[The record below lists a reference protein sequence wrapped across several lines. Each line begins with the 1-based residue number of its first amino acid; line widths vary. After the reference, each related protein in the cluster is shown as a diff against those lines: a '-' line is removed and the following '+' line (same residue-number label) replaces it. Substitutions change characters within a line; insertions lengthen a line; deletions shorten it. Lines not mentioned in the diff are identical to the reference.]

1 MPGRLCRGAAGA
13 NVYAMASFLG
23 IDVGTQSVKA
33 LLLDE
38 ARGVVATSAR
48 EVSLIAGLPPGH
60 SEQHPHDWLA
70 AARAALA
77 ELRVNHPQAW
87 AEVAAIGVSGQQH
100 GFVPLDHAGEVIRPA
115 KLWNDVSTAAEC
127 TAIVAAVGGRE
138 RLFALTGNGLPPG
151 FTAGKVRWLAQHE
164 PANFARLRSVL
175 LPHDYVNLWLSGE
188 ATCEAGDASGTGF
201 FDVRAR
207 AFAPPVVSAVAP
219 GLEEMLPRITPPG
232 EPAGTLRA
240 NLAVELGLRPTT
252 LIATG
257 GGDNMMA
264 AIGAGAVEPGIA
276 VLSLGTSGTVFACA
290 DRPVCDPR
298 GEIAAF
304 CDSTGQWLP
313 LGCTMN
319 ATVTTE
325 TTRGLLG
332 LSLAELE
339 HEASAA
345 PAGAGGV
352 LCLPFF
358 TGERTPDLP
367 TATGAFLGL
376 TPTNGT
382 RANVARAAMEGAT
395 FALAALLDR
404 LVELGLPLRELR
416 LTGGGSRS
424 PLWCRIVAAATG
436 RSVRLGVHADAAAL
450 GAALQA
456 CWTVRRQAD
465 RSATIARVVADY
477 RVGAEG
483 QTLAPDLAWQAVYH
497 GRRASYAAAV
507 AALTPAFPA
516 LRS

>member
-1 MPGRLCRGAAGA
+1 MCRGGTGA
-13 NVYAMASFLG
+13 NVCAMASFLG

-33 LLLDE
+33 LLLDD
-38 ARGVVATSAR
+38 AQGVVATSAR
-48 EVSLIAGLPPGH
+48 EVSLIPGLPPGH
-60 SEQHPHDWLA
+60 SEQHPRDWLA
-70 AARAALA
+70 AARAALD
-77 ELRVNHPQAW
+77 ELRASHPLVW

-100 GFVPLDHAGEVIRPA
+100 GFVPLDGAGEVIRPA

-127 TAIVAAVGGRE
+127 AAIVAAVGGRE
-138 RLFALTGNGLPPG
+138 ALFARTGNGLPPG
-151 FTAGKVRWLAQHE
+151 FTAGKIRWLAEHE

-175 LPHDYVNLWLSGE
+175 LPHDYVNRWLCGE

-201 FDVRAR
+201 FDVRTR
-207 AFAPPVVSAVAP
+207 AFAPAVMAAVAP
-219 GLEEMLPRITPPG
+219 GLAEMLPRLTPPG

-240 NLAVELGLRPTT
+240 SLALELGLRPST
-252 LIATG
+252 LIAAG

-264 AIGAGAVEPGIA
+264 ALGAGAVEPGIA

-319 ATVTTE
+319 ATVSTE

-332 LSLAELE
+332 LSLADLE
-339 HEASAA
+339 REASAA
-345 PAGAGGV
+345 APGAGGV

-376 TPTNGT
+376 TPANAT
-382 RANVARAAMEGAT
+382 RDNLARAAMEGAT

-404 LVELGLPLRELR
+404 LVELGLSLRELR

-424 PLWCRIVAAATG
+424 PLWCKIVAAATG
-436 RSVRLGVHADAAAL
+436 RSVRLGVHADSAAL

-456 CWTVRRQAD
+456 CWTARRQAD
-465 RSATIARVVADY
+465 RGATVARVVADF
-477 RVGAEG
+477 RVGSEG
-483 QTLAPDLAWQAVYH
+483 PALAPDPAWQAVYAA
-497 GRRASYAAAV
+497 RRATYAAAV